1 MIDCTIGFRCVRCE
15 REQPAGFT
23 GYSCPDCGPTGILDI
38 CYDYDKARRSLRR
51 ANLARDLRLHIWRY
65 EALLPAPPPEI
76 WPGLP
81 VGWTPLVSPVRLRE
95 HLGLAGLQVK
105 MEGPLPTGSLK
116 DRASM
121 VAVAQAMQWGAATI
135 AGASTGNAASSVAG
149 LCAPLGLP
157 VVIFVPAGAPAPKL
171 AQLRA
176 YGALV
181 VAVEGSYDQA
191 FDLCLAATERFGWYS
206 RNTGYNPVLSEG
218 KKTVVFEVL
227 EQRRWRA
234 PDWIVVPVG
243 DGCILGGV
251 GKGLRDLQAVGL
263 MDRMPRLLGVQA
275 EGSSAIYRAWKT
287 GADHASPV
295 EPDTVADSISVGQ
308 PRDDR
313 KALAALR
320 HTDGQMV
327 LVSDEAI
334 LAAGGELG
342 ARAGLFTEPAASA
355 ALAGA
360 IAAREQGIVAPADEV
375 VVLATGH
382 GLKDPVTSAQGTPEP
397 LKVGPD
403 PGSLDS
409 VRDALSER

>member
-1 MIDCTIGFRCVRCE
+1 MIDCTIGFRCVRCHG
-15 REQPAGFT
+15 EQPAGYT
-23 GYSCPDCGPTGILDI
+23 GYTCPECGPTGILDI
-38 CYDYDKARRSLRR
+38 QYDYERARRYMRR
-51 ANLARDLRLHIWRY
+51 AYLARDSRPHIWRY
-65 EALLPAPPPEI
+65 EALLPTAPPEI

-105 MEGPLPTGSLK
+105 MDGLLPTGSLK

-121 VAVAQAMQWGAATI
+121 VAVAQAMQWGVATI

-149 LCAPLGLP
+149 LCAPLGIP
-157 VVIFVPAGAPAPKL
+157 VVIFVPAAAPEPKL

-218 KKTVVFEVL
+218 KKTVVYEVL

-251 GKGLRDLQAVGL
+251 GKGLRDLRAVGL

-275 EGSSAIYRAWKT
+275 EGSAAIYRAFEA

-295 EPDTVADSISVGQ
+295 EADTVADSISVGQ

-313 KALAALR
+313 KALAAIR
-320 HTDGQMV
+320 DTEGQMV
-327 LVSDEAI
+327 TVSDEAI
-334 LAAGGELG
+334 LAAGRELG

-360 IAAREQGIVAPADEV
+360 IVAREQGLVGPADEV

-382 GLKDPVTSAQGTPEP
+382 GLKDPVTSARGTAEP
-397 LKVGPD
+397 LKVAPE
-403 PGSLDS
+403 PGALDA
-409 VRDALSER
+409 VREALSER